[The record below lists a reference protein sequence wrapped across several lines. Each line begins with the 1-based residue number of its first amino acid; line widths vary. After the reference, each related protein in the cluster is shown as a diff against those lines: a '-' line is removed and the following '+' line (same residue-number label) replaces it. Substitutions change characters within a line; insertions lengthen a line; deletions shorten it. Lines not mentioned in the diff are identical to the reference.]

1 VRSGMSAAVPV
12 FHLTAHTATLVQS
25 LFYSSVLF
33 LFLSFKL
40 EELEVVSSVL
50 SHLSVED

>member
-1 VRSGMSAAVPV
+1 MPAVVPV
-12 FHLTAHTATLVQS
+12 FHFPAHTATLVLS
-25 LFYSSVLF
+25 LFFGSVLF

-40 EELEVVSSVL
+40 EELEAVCSVL